1 MAEKRTTKKK
11 ASKREKTERRFLPSQ
26 TQTTKLALGGGMVGA
41 LVLGAGVYAQWI
53 QEPPL
58 GYSPYIV
65 AAGAL
70 ALGAA
75 LWFGESD
82 AAPVRVGD
90 AGIAIEKGAEIS
102 RVAWCD
108 IERVSVSK
116 AELVVKSDELTLTL
130 PIKAHAHAVSWI
142 LSEGT
147 RRVPDVMD
155 VKRSVVDEL
164 PKPKDV
170 ESEVVPIEAVQV
182 AGRHCAASDKPIA
195 FEKDARLCPN
205 CAEVYHKDHVPKKCA
220 TCEHE
225 LAGRSVPV

>member
-1 MAEKRTTKKK
+1 MAEKRTAKKK
-11 ASKREKTERRFLPSQ
+11 GSKREKSERRFLPSQ
-26 TQTTKLALGGGMVGA
+26 TQTTKLALGGGMAGA

-58 GYSPYIV
+58 SYSPYIV
-65 AAGAL
+65 ACGAL

-75 LWFGESD
+75 LWFGEGET
-82 AAPVRVGD
+82 APVRVSD
-90 AGIAIEKGAEIS
+90 AGVAIEKGSEIS

-108 IERVSVSK
+108 IERVFADK
-116 AELVVKSDELTLTL
+116 DDLVIKSEELTLSL
-130 PIKAHAHAVSWI
+130 PIKAHASAVSWI
-142 LSEGT
+142 LSEAT

-155 VKRSVVDEL
+155 VKRSVVNGL

-170 ESEVVPIEAVQV
+170 ESETVPLEAVQV

-205 CAEVYHKDHVPKKCA
+205 CAQVYHKDHVPKQCA
-220 TCEHE
+220 TCEQE
-225 LAGRSVPV
+225 LAGRAVAV

>member
-1 MAEKRTTKKK
+1 MAEKRTAKKK

-26 TQTTKLALGGGMVGA
+26 TQTTKLALGGGMLGA

-53 QEPPL
+53 QEPAL
-58 GYSPYIV
+58 SYSPYIV
-65 AAGAL
+65 ATGAL

-75 LWFGESD
+75 LWFGEGD
-82 AAPVRVGD
+82 TAPVRVGD
-90 AGIAIEKGAEIS
+90 AGIAVEKGTEIS

-108 IERVSVSK
+108 IERVFVDKS
-116 AELVVKSDELTLTL
+116 ELVIKSEELTLTL
-130 PIKAHAHAVSWI
+130 PIRAHAPAVSWI

-155 VKRSVVDEL
+155 VKRSVLEGL

-170 ESEVVPIEAVQV
+170 ESEVVPVEAVQV

-205 CAEVYHKDHVPKKCA
+205 CAQVYHKDHVPKKCA
-220 TCEHE
+220 TCEEE
-225 LAGRSVPV
+225 LGARAVPA